1 MQKAAKGLW
10 PRATVPRGCRQ
21 VAGKNCTV
29 SEFGGA
35 LHPAVLALMRVIRRQ
50 SNRQPTPVS
59 PTHRALDHRQAPPF
73 RAALACFRS
82 RAFTLSA
89 LGGGS
94 IGGGVGGELRV
105 HFVFLFVFL
114 V

>member
-1 MQKAAKGLW
+1 M
-10 PRATVPRGCRQ
+10 PRGCRQ